1 MSKRMF
7 IVPFVVVAAA
17 VASASSSRSSPSPAF
32 DPTSETAV
40 YRVTFTSTWTDVTHP
55 GAFPAGGHYSALVGA
70 THRGNTRF
78 WHKRGHASYGIE
90 AMAEDGDPYPL
101 AERVEARIAQGRADQ
116 VLLGSGLASPGST
129 SIVFT
134 ARRDFA
140 YLTLVSMLAPS
151 PDWFVGV
158 SRLPLRAGEVWTP
171 TIEIPLRPW
180 DAGTDQGKS
189 FNSDDADSS
198 GVVRRVRNKYFKNS
212 SPPVGTFTIERIG

>member
-1 MSKRMF
+1 MRR
-7 IVPFVVVAAA
+7 VPRFSLVVAFLA
-17 VASASSSRSSPSPAF
+17 VLAFAPSSRSSAPAVL
-32 DPTSETAV
+32 DPASATAV
-40 YRVTFTSTWTDVTHP
+40 YRVTFTSTWTDLTHP

-78 WHKRGHASYGIE
+78 WRNRGRASYGIE

-101 AERVEARIAQGRADQ
+101 VERVEARIAQGRADQ

-134 ARRDFA
+134 AQRDFA

-158 SRLPLRAGEVWTP
+158 SRLPLRDGEDWKTS
-171 TIEIPLRPW
+171 IEIPLRPW
-180 DAGTDQGKS
+180 DAGTDKGKS
-189 FNSDDADSS
+189 FNSDDAESS
-198 GVVRRVRNKYFKNS
+198 GVIRRVRNKYFRKS